1 MALLYSSSSG
11 RRGQTSSAIV
21 IVFVL
26 TIFGALNVNI
36 LGRSIAL
43 SYVPLIGVCLWPRY
57 ANPVISITALF
68 FLGLL
73 SDFMTNE
80 ALGFHTLVYLTVF
93 AVFRPDRRLK
103 QHIFGTALARWLG
116 TILVALLL
124 VYALGWISRGVRPH
138 VTTLLYQA
146 LLATTAFPIVYLCRH
161 FLLYFLD
168 SDDRF

>member
-1 MALLYSSSSG
+1 MALLSSSSSG

-36 LGRSIAL
+36 LGQSIAL

-57 ANPVISITALF
+57 AI
-68 FLGLL
+68 
-73 SDFMTNE
+73 
-80 ALGFHTLVYLTVF
+80 
-93 AVFRPDRRLK
+93 
-103 QHIFGTALARWLG
+103 ARWVG
-116 TILVALLL
+116 TILMALLL
-124 VYALGWISRGVRPH
+124 VYVLGWMSRGVRPH
-138 VTTLLYQA
+138 VTTLVYQA
-146 LLATTAFPIVYLCRH
+146 LLATAAFPIVYLCRH